1 MPDEFS
7 PNKPL
12 QRAYIKLVTAYPR
25 SVLLVLAALLIALL
39 AGLPNFKLDA
49 SADSLTLENDRD
61 LDFFR
66 ETSARYDTG
75 DFLFVTYRPKKDLF
89 SDESLEILVKLQQDL
104 ANVTGV
110 VGTNS
115 ILDVPLLYSPKQ
127 SLSELTKSP
136 RTLLVEGMDR
146 AAARQEFWNSPI
158 YKELIL
164 GSDGQTTAIQLNLE
178 VDAVGLALVRER
190 DSLGLQKKRGELDE
204 ASLLRYEEVKKQ
216 YLEHRTEADSRSRKR
231 VQEIRDVVDE
241 YRPYAQVFVGGVSM
255 IAADMIAFIQS
266 DLVVFGIAVL
276 LFMVVLLAVIFRSLK
291 FVVIPMLCCLT
302 AVGMMLGLV
311 SWLDWRLTVISSNFV
326 ALLLIISL
334 SIIIHLVV
342 RYREY
347 QQESPDWTK
356 RQLVVATTRFMALP
370 CFYTAVTTIV
380 AFASLVVS
388 NIRPV
393 MDFGWMMTIGLILAL
408 VLAFLILPAA
418 LMVLP
423 KGSVSSK
430 ENVTKKPLTAYF
442 AFAVEHYG
450 RIVLFAAIC
459 VFGMSLWGISLLK
472 VENRFVDYFH
482 DTTEIHQG
490 LKVIDNQLGG
500 TVSFDIL
507 IDVESIDNFV
517 EAEALPSQ
525 SEFTDSDFD
534 EFNND
539 FDDTF
544 DESFD
549 TGFDEGFE
557 EEIFDDFADDPFSE
571 FSDNVTSHWMTVAGL
586 KKIEWVHDYLES
598 LPEIGKVQSLAT
610 LYKVGQDINGNL
622 NDFELALME
631 KALSNTIRD
640 VLISPYLSPDGSQ
653 TRITMR
659 VIDTYPGL
667 ERAELVDRIQSYLE
681 KNAPFSSEN
690 TRYSGLLVLY
700 NNMLQSLFS
709 SQITTL
715 GVVFVA
721 IFFMLA
727 LVFRSLYVAA
737 VAIVP
742 NIVAA
747 LAVLGAMGLM
757 GIPLDMMT
765 ITIAAITV
773 GIGVDDTIH
782 YIHRLKTELKLDGD
796 YIASM
801 HRAHTSIGRAMYYT
815 SIIIVFGFGIMV
827 LSQFIPTIYFG
838 LLTGV
843 AMFAALLGALLLLP
857 KLILMTKP
865 L

>member
-1 MPDEFS
+1 LLSEFTS
-7 PNKPL
+7 AKPL
-12 QRAYIKLVTAYPR
+12 ARIYFKAVTEYPR
-25 SVLLVLAALLIALL
+25 TVLIVLTLILAALL

-49 SADSLTLENDRD
+49 SADSLTLENDQD

-75 DFLFVTYRPKKDLF
+75 DFLFVTFKPEQDLF
-89 SDESLEILVKLQQDL
+89 SDESLQTLEELQKDL
-104 ANVTGV
+104 SQVTGV
-110 VGTNS
+110 VSTNS

-136 RTLLVEGMDR
+136 RTLLIDGMDR
-146 AAARQEFWNSPI
+146 AAARQEFWHSPI

-164 GSDGQTTAIQLNLE
+164 GPDGQTTALQLNLE
-178 VDAVGLALVRER
+178 VDAKGIALVRER
-190 DSLGLQKKRGELDE
+190 DSLSLQKKQGVLDE
-204 ASLLRYEEVKKQ
+204 EGLLRYEEVKKE
-216 YLEHRTEADSRSRKR
+216 YLAHRTDSDARSRQR
-231 VQEIRDVVDE
+231 VEEIRNVVDK

-266 DLVVFGIAVL
+266 DLVVFGVAVVLFMIAVL
-276 LFMVVLLAVIFRSLK
+276 AIIFRSIK
-291 FVVIPMLCCLT
+291 FVVIPMLSCLT
-302 AVGMMLGLV
+302 AVGMMLGFV
-311 SWLDWRLTVISSNFV
+311 SWMDWRLTVISSNFV

-347 QQESPDWTK
+347 QQASPDWSK
-356 RQLVVATTRFMALP
+356 KQLVIATIKFMALP
-370 CFYTAVTTIV
+370 CFYTAVTTVV

-393 MDFGWMMTIGLILAL
+393 MDFGWMMTIGLVVAL
-408 VLAFLILPAA
+408 ILAFLILPAA
-418 LMVLP
+418 LMILP
-423 KGSVSSK
+423 KGSVVAKK
-430 ENVTKKPLTAYF
+430 ESGGVPLTSYF
-442 AFAVEHYG
+442 ALAVEHRG
-450 RIVLFAAIC
+450 GLVLLFSVFIFA
-459 VFGMSLWGISLLK
+459 MSVWGISLLK

-482 DTTEIHQG
+482 ETTEIHQG

-507 IDVESIDNFV
+507 IDSGEIDNYV
-517 EAEALPSQ
+517 ETETFQDGAEFS
-525 SEFTDSDFD
+525 DSDFD
-534 EFNND
+534 S
-539 FDDTF
+539 FDD
-544 DESFD
+544 S
-549 TGFDEGFE
+549 FDEGFDDDFGGG
-557 EEIFDDFADDPFSE
+557 FDDGFEEDPFSE
-571 FSDNVTSHWMTVAGL
+571 YSDNVTSYWMTVAGL

-622 NDFELALME
+622 NDFELALMQ

-640 VLISPYLSPDGSQ
+640 VLISPYLSPDGKQ
-653 TRITMR
+653 ARITMR

-667 ERAELVDRIQSYLE
+667 ERAELVERIQTYLSE
-681 KNAPFSSEN
+681 SAPFKAEN
-690 TRYSGLLVLY
+690 TRYSGLLILY

-709 SQITTL
+709 SQILTL

-721 IFFMLA
+721 IFLMLA
-727 LVFRSLYVAA
+727 MVFRSLYIAA

-757 GIPLDMMT
+757 NIPLDMMT

-782 YIHRLKTELKLDGD
+782 YIHRLKTELKIDGD
-796 YIASM
+796 YIAAM
-801 HRAHTSIGRAMYYT
+801 HRAHASIGRAMYYT
-815 SIIIVFGFGIMV
+815 SLIIVFGFGIMV
-827 LSQFIPTIYFG
+827 LSSFIPTIYFG

-843 AMFAALLGALLLLP
+843 AMFAALMGALLLLP
-857 KLILMTKP
+857 KLLLITKP
-865 L
+865 IKL